1 MRGFAKIGEWLNKR
15 RRARKMRKA
24 DALMAKWERE
34 RLGAAGSARGMRRLE
49 LKQYPRHIRVQMFG
63 RHRRPSALEIDRNRR
78 KLAVSNYR
86 AETRRLVRAAEEYPE
101 LLEDEA

>member
-1 MRGFAKIGEWLNKR
+1 MRGFSKVGDWLSKR

-34 RLGAAGSARGMRRLE
+34 RLGAQGSARAMRRAE
-49 LKQYPRHIRVQMFG
+49 LKAYPRHIRVQLFG
-63 RHRRPSALEIDRNRR
+63 RHRRPSELEIARNRR
-78 KLAVSNYR
+78 KQAVSNYR
-86 AETRRLVRAAEEYPE
+86 AETRRLVRAAELYPE